1 MSVKIKLYFRFAGFK
16 ENPNVL
22 SKLFNLKPDVIH
34 IKDEPIFPKNNK
46 LKRMH
51 NVWEIHSN
59 LSADKTFELHLKN
72 LIKKLTPSYTELK
85 EFSLKSKPRLN
96 CVIEMYNN
104 DKPSIYFSDKHLQFF
119 SELSTDI
126 EFDMYNYG

>member
-1 MSVKIKLYFRFAGFK
+1 MPVKIKLYFRFAGFK

-22 SKLFNLKPDVIH
+22 SNLFNLKPDVVH
-34 IKDEPIFPKNNK
+34 IKDEPVLPKIDTI
-46 LKRMH
+46 KRKY

-59 LSADKTFELHLKN
+59 LSEDKTFELHLKN
-72 LIKKLTPSYTELK
+72 LIKKLIPSYTVLK

-104 DKPSIYFSDKHLQFF
+104 DKPSIYISDKNLKFFSD
-119 SELSTDI
+119 LSTDI